1 MSKFLIDASVFHGY
15 ANTKDKHHSI
25 CKDFFDKYRNEPL
38 YFSIHGLFE
47 FQAVR
52 SRRILGRD
60 FLGLP
65 VNRILRNQQFID
77 INRKFYDECQRI
89 KLFEIF
95 KSLKGSDLIYAC
107 LAKIGGFTFVTCDKD
122 FDPYKNEISI
132 LRLI

>member
-1 MSKFLIDASVFHGY
+1 MPKFLIDASVFHGY

-25 CKDFFDKYRNEPL
+25 CKNFFDAHENETL
-38 YFSIHGLFE
+38 YFSIHSLFE
-47 FQAVR
+47 VQASR
-52 SRRILGRD
+52 SRRIIGRD

-65 VNRILRNQQFID
+65 GNRKLRNHKFID

-89 KLFEIF
+89 KLFDVF

-107 LAKIGGFTFVTCDKD
+107 LAKIGGFTLVTCDKD
-122 FDPYKNEISI
+122 FDPYRNEISI